1 VIDVGRTIIDHFS
14 DLGDAGMLLAMV
26 LIIWIDGT
34 AFPTLPEAWM
44 VFIFG
49 AHAQS
54 FAWGAILVLV
64 ASAASL
70 AGNFTLYGL
79 VKIAKLP
86 GWMQRGMKR
95 YTNWLILKDE
105 RLLILN
111 RFAPLIPYTGAFIA
125 VCNWNVR
132 RSAIYIFGSAIAKFS
147 AYILIFWL
155 SFENLKEQVAPWI
168 SLAVVATVITAS
180 IITSLLYRRKEKA
193 RGELQRSP

>member
-1 VIDVGRTIIDHFS
+1 MIDVGRTIIDHFS
-14 DLGDAGMLLAMV
+14 DLGDAGMLLAMIV
-26 LIIWIDGT
+26 IIWIDGT

-49 AHAQS
+49 THAQS
-54 FAWGAILVLV
+54 FAWGALLVLV
-64 ASAASL
+64 ASVASL

-95 YTNWLILKDE
+95 YTNWLVLKDE

-168 SLAVVATVITAS
+168 SLGVVAIVITAS

>member
-1 VIDVGRTIIDHFS
+1 MIDVGRTIIDLFS
-14 DLGDAGMLLAMV
+14 DLGDVGMLLAMIV
-26 LIIWIDGT
+26 IIWIDGT

-54 FAWGAILVLV
+54 FAWGAVLVLV
-64 ASAASL
+64 ASLASL

-79 VKIAKLP
+79 VKLAKLP
-86 GWMQRGMKR
+86 SWMQRGMKR

-125 VCNWNVR
+125 VCNWNPR
-132 RSAIYIFGSAIAKFS
+132 KSAIYIFTSALVKFS
-147 AYILIFWL
+147 AYIVIFWL
-155 SFENLKEQVAPWI
+155 SFENLKDEYAPWI

-180 IITSLLYRRKEKA
+180 IIASLVYRRRQKT
-193 RGELQRSP
+193 RGEPARSP